1 VQATPLLL
9 GVNFMT
15 LLRANPEPVLLLV
28 SLALTPLVIPQE
40 ESNPSAALRRRLLLS
55 FFVATGVCCK
65 ITFLP
70 VFLIVLLLERGWVN
84 RLKLVGLVILWSAL
98 WTIPIWNKYGRVF
111 NWIWGL
117 AAKEGP
123 YAMGP
128 SGFASMSSMASGLWI
143 LIRANPVFISS
154 LAAGSIVLLLFRR
167 RTEADRNAVASWT
180 RLLACLVAG
189 GVVQLLIST
198 KNPQSRYLI
207 PSMGLLGLTWASI
220 GILISR
226 TEWAV
231 RIRNRPVA
239 VRMSGALAAL
249 VILVGLGDLYRDA
262 VRNAE
267 GRRTMSQVTGE
278 QREGAR
284 IFYYGASSPVN
295 ALTFATFF
303 SGQQYYRIV
312 EMLVQSGTCRSYLYN
327 NRSGAFY
334 SLRGRVS
341 LEEVM
346 KGGGPVLLQG
356 DVLSDIELRV
366 LPPHVG
372 LRELRRFADERVYEI
387 QWKEQ

>member
-1 VQATPLLL
+1 
-9 GVNFMT
+9 
-15 LLRANPEPVLLLV
+15 
-28 SLALTPLVIPQE
+28 
-40 ESNPSAALRRRLLLS
+40 
-55 FFVATGVCCK
+55 
-65 ITFLP
+65 
-70 VFLIVLLLERGWVN
+70 
-84 RLKLVGLVILWSAL
+84 
-98 WTIPIWNKYGRVF
+98 
-111 NWIWGL
+111 
-117 AAKEGP
+117 
-123 YAMGP
+123 
-128 SGFASMSSMASGLWI
+128 
-143 LIRANPVFISS
+143 
-154 LAAGSIVLLLFRR
+154 
-167 RTEADRNAVASWT
+167 
-180 RLLACLVAG
+180 
-189 GVVQLLIST
+189 LIST